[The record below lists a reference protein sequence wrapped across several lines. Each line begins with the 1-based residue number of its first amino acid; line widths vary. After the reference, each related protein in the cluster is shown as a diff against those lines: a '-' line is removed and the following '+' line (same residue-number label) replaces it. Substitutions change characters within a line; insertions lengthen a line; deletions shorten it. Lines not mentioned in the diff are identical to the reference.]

1 MIRFRKAAVRRDNSN
16 MKYFSHALMRATSF
30 HKVWMPPVA
39 LAALLAAALPTAQA
53 GQLDDITAR
62 GVLRVGSTGDYKPF
76 SYLPAGGEFIGMDV
90 ELAGEL
96 ARSLGVRLQLVPT
109 NWPTLM
115 TDLGAGKFDLAL
127 GGVSV
132 TAERQRQALF
142 SVPYL
147 HDGKTPI
154 TRCENI
160 ARFQTLAQI
169 DRPKVR
175 LIVNPGGTNERF
187 ARAWAPR
194 AQLTVYPDNVTIF
207 GQLVSGAADLMI
219 TDAIETRLQQHLHPQ
234 LCAVHPE
241 APFDRTDKAILL
253 PRDPALKAYVDHWL
267 QQRLDNGA
275 VQKSLDRW
283 LAFPWGLE
291 PLRRAIDQ
299 RLLLA
304 QDVARAKWNAHAP
317 IEDLPREEQVIA
329 AAVRQGA
336 ALGLSEAWIRTVF
349 RAQIEASKM
358 VQRELYRRWQ
368 AEGVGRLDDAPDLAN
383 TIRPQLDRL
392 TTQLLRAM
400 ADNQAVLHDSDHAAD
415 VAVAMHALQVRALDP
430 AAAEQAL
437 APFLSPD

>member
-1 MIRFRKAAVRRDNSN
+1 MHAATLRRVWLQPI
-16 MKYFSHALMRATSF
+16 ALAGLLT
-30 HKVWMPPVA
+30 VA
-39 LAALLAAALPTAQA
+39 LAPAQA
-53 GQLDDITAR
+53 GRLDDIAAR

-76 SYLPAGGEFIGMDV
+76 SYLPTGGEFIGMDV

-96 ARSLGVRLQLVPT
+96 ARSLGVRLELVPT
-109 NWPTLM
+109 SWPTLM
-115 TDLGAGKFDLAL
+115 ADLGADRFDLAL

-169 DRPKVR
+169 DRPEVR

-187 ARAWAPR
+187 ARAQVPR

-207 GQLVSGAADLMI
+207 GQIVSGAADLMI
-219 TDAIETRLQQHLHPQ
+219 TDAIETRLQQRLHPQ

-241 APFDRTDKAILL
+241 APFDSVDKAILL
-253 PRDPALKAYVDHWL
+253 PRDTALKAYVDHWL
-267 QQRLDNGA
+267 LQRLDNGA
-275 VQKSLDRW
+275 VQQNLDRW

-291 PLRRAIDQ
+291 PLRQAIDQ

-304 QDVARAKWNAHAP
+304 QDVARAKWNAQAP

-329 AAVRQGA
+329 AAVRQGG
-336 ALGLSEAWIRTVF
+336 ALGLPEAWIRTVF
-349 RAQIEASKM
+349 RAQIEASKT
-358 VQRELYRRWQ
+358 VQRALYRRWQ
-368 AEGVGRLDDAPDLAN
+368 AEGVGRFDDAPDLAK
-383 TIRPQLDRL
+383 TIRPELDRL

-400 ADNQAVLHDSDHAAD
+400 ADNQAVLHDSDRAAD
-415 VAVAMHALQVRALDP
+415 VAVAMHALQARALDP

-437 APFLSPD
+437 APFLSSP